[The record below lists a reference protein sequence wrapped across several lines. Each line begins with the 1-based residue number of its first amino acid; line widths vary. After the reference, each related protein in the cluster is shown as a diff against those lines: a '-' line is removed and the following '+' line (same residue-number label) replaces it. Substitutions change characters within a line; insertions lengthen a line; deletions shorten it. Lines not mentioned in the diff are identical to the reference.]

1 MFLLYDAMALRAV
14 VRSKN
19 ISKDEALDD
28 LWENSVATGINF
40 SKYEDIK
47 VVVKGENIPKQI
59 EKFTEAGFSP
69 LLKSN
74 IQRAKY
80 SCPTPVQKYAIPII
94 QQQRDLMACA
104 QTGELE
110 PGQTCLHYSCSLF

>member
-1 MFLLYDAMALRAV
+1 MNCFDDYGNSGPPA
-14 VRSKN
+14 VRSN
-19 ISKDEALDD
+19 YIRKDEALDD

-40 SKYEDIK
+40 AKYEDIK
-47 VVVKGENIPKQI
+47 VVVKGENIPQHI
-59 EKFTEAGFSP
+59 EKFSDAGFSP

-80 SCPTPVQKYAIPII
+80 SSPTPVQKYAVPII

-104 QTGELE
+104 QTG
-110 PGQTCLHYSCSLF
+110 QFQLHVVVETTGLH

>member
-1 MFLLYDAMALRAV
+1 MNCFDDYGNSGPPV
-14 VRSKN
+14 VRSN
-19 ISKDEALDD
+19 YIRKDEALDD

-40 SKYEDIK
+40 AKYEDIK
-47 VVVKGENIPKQI
+47 VVVKGENIPKHL

-80 SCPTPVQKYAIPII
+80 SSPTPVQKYAIPII
-94 QQQRDLMACA
+94 QHSSRLVSSR
-104 QTGELE
+104 GKEI
-110 PGQTCLHYSCSLF
+110 

>member
-1 MFLLYDAMALRAV
+1 MNCFDDYGPSSGAPV
-14 VRSKN
+14 VKSNYIR
-19 ISKDEALDD
+19 KDEALDD

-40 SKYEDIK
+40 AKYEDIK
-47 VVVKGENIPKQI
+47 VQVKGENVPKNI
-59 EKFTEAGFSP
+59 EKFSDAGFAP

-104 QTGELE
+104 QTGEL
-110 PGQTCLHYSCSLF
+110 CLRLCSRPS